1 MQLRAVFA
9 GLAVAAAILLM
20 PKAAQSQEA
29 RDCSTVDWSAV
40 GYADAEQR
48 GSPADATSWVA
59 QHRET
64 CMDVVGVDESAYES
78 GFVQGLTAFC
88 TPRRAFDLGRAGETY
103 VGWCP
108 ADQAEGFAQGLRD
121 GRRVRVA
128 EAAVSEV
135 QSVSRQLR
143 TRQREMRNQQ
153 DQAGLSRSTAVVG
166 ASRSFQMGAA
176 YQEQQLVQQME
187 QGSRLARIEQAVDA
201 MEDVNAGRQEQLE
214 ALRAEFGD
222 RYGAW

>member
-1 MQLRAVFA
+1 MQLRALFA
-9 GLAVAAAILLM
+9 GLVLAAAFWLT
-20 PKAAQSQEA
+20 PHAASAQEA
-29 RDCSTVDWSAV
+29 RDCSSVDWSAV

-64 CMDVVGVDESAYES
+64 CIDVVGVDEAAYES
-78 GFVQGLTAFC
+78 GFIQGLTAFC

-108 ADQAEGFAQGLRD
+108 ADQAEGFARGLRD

-143 TRQREMRNQQ
+143 TRQRDMRNQQ
-153 DQAGLSRSTAVVG
+153 DQAGPSRSTAAVG
-166 ASRSFQMGAA
+166 AARSFQMGAA
-176 YQEQQLVQQME
+176 YQEQQMVQQVE
-187 QGSRLARIEQAVDA
+187 QNSRLARVEQALNA
-201 MEDVNAGRQEQLE
+201 MEDVAAGRQEQLE
-214 ALRAEFGD
+214 DLRTEYGD